1 MRATTLTRTLALA
14 ALTGLT
20 LADDATTTVGYFGA
34 NDDLFDDD
42 ASSTPSIPSYAS
54 TAASIVSVNALETT
68 FAIACLDDAPT
79 SICSIKDPWT
89 MVQGISTF
97 SLSAQYTALEW
108 SPPVTATL
116 DYKCDYENYSESA
129 SCTYSMSY
137 SGSESGVERTSSYSS
152 AMSVPTDE
160 ATYYQLLVTG
170 GVDKLSEP
178 EATETPGAAAAFAG
192 PVQAMVTAA
201 PMIAAGVVALL

>member
-1 MRATTLTRTLALA
+1 MRATTLTKTLALA
-14 ALTGLT
+14 ALTGLN
-20 LADDATTTVGYFGA
+20 LADDATTTAGYFGPG
-34 NDDLFDDD
+34 DDFDSD
-42 ASSTPSIPSYAS
+42 ASSTLVIPSYAS
-54 TAASIVSVNALETT
+54 TAASIVSVNAYETT

-108 SPPVTATL
+108 QPPVTATL
-116 DYKCDYENYSESA
+116 DYKCDYESYSVSA

-137 SGSESGVERTSSYSS
+137 SGSSDGMETTSGYSTETSI
-152 AMSVPTDE
+152 PTDQ

-178 EATETPGAAAAFAG
+178 EATETPEGAAAGFAG

-201 PMIAAGVVALL
+201 PVIAAGVVALL

>member
-1 MRATTLTRTLALA
+1 MRATTLTKTLALA
-14 ALTGLT
+14 ALTSLT
-20 LADDATTTVGYFGA
+20 LADDATTAVGYFA
-34 NDDLFDDD
+34 PKDSFQDD
-42 ASSTPSIPSYAS
+42 ASTTIAVPTYAS

-68 FAIACLDDAPT
+68 LAIACLDDAPT

-89 MVQGISTF
+89 MIQGISTY

-108 SPPVTATL
+108 NPPVTATL
-116 DYKCDYENYSESA
+116 DYKCDFENYSESA

-152 AMSVPTDE
+152 AVSIPTED
-160 ATYYQLLVTG
+160 ATYYRMLVTG

-178 EATETPGAAAAFAG
+178 EATETPGAAAGFAG